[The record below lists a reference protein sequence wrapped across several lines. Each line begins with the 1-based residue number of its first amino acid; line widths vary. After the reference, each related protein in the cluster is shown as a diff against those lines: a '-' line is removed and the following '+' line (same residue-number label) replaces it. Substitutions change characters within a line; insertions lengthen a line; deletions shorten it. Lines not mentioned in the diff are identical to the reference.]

1 MRTKNFFLMAMVASV
16 LFTFSVPAYALTITA
31 GNSININVLA
41 SDEFDSF
48 SLNWGLNDWDM
59 SGDIAYDVYSP
70 TGELYFHHDMD
81 ILGSDDDSVD
91 VLDPSDFPD
100 GLDVTSDFDPTW
112 NVDDVSQFF
121 GNYVTFVFTV
131 SKGWYD
137 FKDNLWVD
145 NDNDGEV
152 DEDEVTDGMFSTDF
166 ELLKI
171 LVNAEGE
178 TEITKTTETV
188 TQTERVMKKI
198 EAVVSAEGE
207 LKEYTTSAESHQA
220 KDMTVTVTPEP
231 ATLFLLGSGILGLFA
246 GRKYRKK
253 R

>member
-1 MRTKNFFLMAMVASV
+1 MAMVASA

-31 GNSININVLA
+31 GNSLTIKVLA
-41 SDEFDSF
+41 SDEFDNF
-48 SLNWGLNDWDM
+48 SIKWGLNDWDM

-81 ILGSDDDSVD
+81 ILGSDDDGVK
-91 VLDPSDFPD
+91 VWDPSEYPD
-100 GLDVTSDFDPTW
+100 GTDFTSDFDPTW

-121 GNYVTFVFTV
+121 GDYVTFVFTV
-131 SKGWYD
+131 SEGWYD
-137 FKDNLWVD
+137 FKENNLWVD
-145 NDNDGEV
+145 DDHDGVVDEGEV
-152 DEDEVTDGMFSTDF
+152 IDEMFVADF
-166 ELLKI
+166 D
-171 LVNAEGE
+171 LVKDIMNAEE
-178 TEITKTTETV
+178 EREITITTERV
-188 TQTERVMKKI
+188 TQTERTMEKI
-198 EAVVSAEGE
+198 EAVLIADIDNKWKLE
-207 LKEYTTSAESHQA
+207 EYTTSTESHQA